1 MKPIS
6 APDLNEV
13 QEEQKILNNN
23 ALLRQYLYHDS
34 LNNVVLNENKET
46 ATYHV
51 VPGTEDKANWQ
62 KGEESLIQLDK
73 IKSKTNKENQPS
85 VNAGIATVPVG
96 EEDDKKQRARFQ
108 SLVIQDDDD
117 MLTKDEGDDKEP
129 VSSEDNGGDELGE
142 GYENKQAAAIQSM
155 MNQEDDM
162 IQHQD
167 DEENDVYPGNNS
179 TLEAASPSSTKNAKD
194 SNNNMTNNSFTSPEK
209 LRGKPTAY
217 YSSGVALN
225 KNPIK
230 NVSEKVNEKPFLDST
245 GFSSNISVNENG
257 VINQSFMKNHQEF
270 SNVSS
275 SSGRLTNEQ
284 SEQNA
289 SGNKE
294 TSSTS
299 LLSQNDITE
308 GELVSKVSTSQSI
321 GGKEKNDQTKVEQQE
336 TPFKGSTVTGTSSP
350 INENSRGK
358 SVGLLSGQNMRT
370 SQNGILIANK
380 PRIDSMAAV
389 ANTQS
394 RVPEMMKLGNAANQD
409 DKIHPDVSHSQAT
422 SMQSQHSLPF
432 KVNLHSISSAS
443 SGLKDQELTPESSSF
458 SQSNHPTGPGNAM
471 SSMDSNDIKGST
483 SVSNVHNVVSP
494 AVITLPKSS
503 SRPIKFVFHVKD
515 MKSKEMPTF
524 ESEGASKEYQSALVN
539 NDATQRMND
548 DGKIEYGIIAPT

>member
-1 MKPIS
+1 MEPIG

-96 EEDDKKQRARFQ
+96 EEDGKKQADRFQ
-108 SLVIQDDDD
+108 SLVIQDDD

-129 VSSEDNGGDELGE
+129 VSSEDNGGNELGE
-142 GYENKQAAAIQSM
+142 GDENKQAAAIQSM

-162 IQHQD
+162 IQHQE
-167 DEENDVYPGNNS
+167 DEEDDVYPGNNS
-179 TLEAASPSSTKNAKD
+179 TLEAASPSNTKNAKE
-194 SNNNMTNNSFTSPEK
+194 SNNNMTNNSSTSPEK
-209 LRGKPTAY
+209 LRGKPTSY

-225 KNPIK
+225 KNPNK
-230 NVSEKVNEKPFLDST
+230 NVSEKVNQKLFLDST
-245 GFSSNISVNENG
+245 GFSSNISVKEHEF
-257 VINQSFMKNHQEF
+257 INQSFMKNHQES
-270 SNVSS
+270 SNGSS

-289 SGNKE
+289 SGTKE

-299 LLSQNDITE
+299 LLSQNDIT
-308 GELVSKVSTSQSI
+308 GGKLILKVSTSQSI
-321 GGKEKNDQTKVEQQE
+321 GDKEKNNQTKVEQPE
-336 TPFKGSTVTGTSSP
+336 TPLKGSTVAGTSSL
-350 INENSRGK
+350 INEHSRGK

-370 SQNGILIANK
+370 SQNGIQIANK
-380 PRIDSMAAV
+380 PRIESMAAV

-394 RVPEMMKLGNAANQD
+394 RVPEMMKLDNAANQD
-409 DKIHPDVSHSQAT
+409 DKIHPDISHSQAT
-422 SMQSQHSLPF
+422 SMQSQHSLPS
-432 KVNLHSISSAS
+432 KVNLHAMTSAS
-443 SGLKDQELTPESSSF
+443 SGLKNQELAPESSRF
-458 SQSNHPTGPGNAM
+458 SQSYRPTGPSNAM
-471 SSMDSNDIKGST
+471 SSMDSNAIQSST

-494 AVITLPKSS
+494 VVITLPKSS
-503 SRPIKFVFHVKD
+503 SRPIKFVFHAKD
-515 MKSKEMPTF
+515 MKSKEMPAV
-524 ESEGASKEYQSALVN
+524 ESEGASKDYQSAFVG
-539 NDATQRMND
+539 NDVTQHMND
-548 DGKIEYGIIAPT
+548 DGKMRYGIIAPT